1 MKTIDAPSWLSLVL
15 PMAWQLRS
23 GNIQIQF
30 EVQFEVEEVEYEVE
44 VAQNVA
50 IVMLSDADVRDA
62 LAFVESNVGEALMF
76 ALVSTSSEG
85 PAKLQTLKRCDLE
98 RVLNALEELP
108 ERKYERESCARTFSE
123 LANALEA
130 NMRKK
135 I

>member
-1 MKTIDAPSWLSLVL
+1 MLPWRCLV
-15 PMAWQLRS
+15 S
-23 GNIQIQF
+23 
-30 EVQFEVEEVEYEVE
+30 
-44 VAQNVA
+44 
-50 IVMLSDADVRDA
+50 DVRDA
-62 LAFVESNVGEALMF
+62 LAFVKSNAGEALMF

-135 I
+135 IQEKTQQKYKRKTKRKLCADLW

>member
-50 IVMLSDADVRDA
+50 IVMLS
-62 LAFVESNVGEALMF
+62 LSC
-76 ALVSTSSEG
+76 
-85 PAKLQTLKRCDLE
+85 KRCSRICRIECWRGSD
-98 RVLNALEELP
+98 VCFGINI
-108 ERKYERESCARTFSE
+108 K
-123 LANALEA
+123 
-130 NMRKK
+130 
-135 I
+135 

>member
-1 MKTIDAPSWLSLVL
+1 
-15 PMAWQLRS
+15 MAWQLRS

-30 EVQFEVEEVEYEVE
+30 EVQFEVGEVEYEVE

-85 PAKLQTLKRCDLE
+85 PAKLQTLKR
-98 RVLNALEELP
+98 
-108 ERKYERESCARTFSE
+108 
-123 LANALEA
+123 
-130 NMRKK
+130 
-135 I
+135 